1 MTTLIVAPT
10 PAAAEIG
17 TPPETRLRS
26 PNVPA
31 NLKVEQFA
39 QALVL
44 AALLAGP
51 ALMCLHAA
59 CVTDWDL
66 WWHLRTGDW
75 ILAHG
80 TVPRADSFSRAIAGK
95 PWADYTWLF
104 ELLVDKLFLRF
115 GLMGLVLYT
124 VGMVLTISCAL
135 FHLVRR
141 LQSDFTLVVLLSF
154 AASFSMQHL
163 YMPRPWLFTILFFV
177 LVVDIVM
184 QARRTGKIR
193 ELFWLPV
200 IFAIWPNVH
209 IQFVAG
215 LVVLALALVEAILA
229 RRGIDLPTCVAP
241 GWMLGALTASLLAT
255 CANPY
260 GWHIY
265 RTVYELATAPGGM
278 DKITELFAIP
288 FRSLPDW
295 CVLLFAMGAT
305 AALGKAGRLLPFETA
320 LLTFA
325 AYFSFRSQR
334 DVWVLVVVAVAI
346 VASSLPGRERA
357 RIRVPRSAAPLVLLA
372 SLLMLVGGFRVLHAD
387 NRVLAHLLEQQMPV
401 KAVEAIRERGYAG
414 PLYND
419 YNWGGYLMWSLRMPV
434 NIDGRGSLYGDQAI
448 DTSSSTWGAGPDW
461 DSDPQLRSANMVI
474 GPAMMPLSQVLRMES
489 NWQLAYEDKVAAVF
503 IRKARVPA
511 RK

>member
-1 MTTLIVAPT
+1 MATFTVAPVPRAT
-10 PAAAEIG
+10 ETEA
-17 TPPETRLRS
+17 PPRTKPELAK
-26 PNVPA
+26 VPA
-31 NLKVEQFA
+31 NRKAEPFA
-39 QALVL
+39 QAVVL
-44 AALLAGP
+44 AMLLAGP
-51 ALMCLHAA
+51 ALMCIHMAY
-59 CVTDWDL
+59 VTDWDL

-80 TVPRADSFSRAIAGK
+80 AVPHADSFSSSIAGK

-104 ELLVDKLFLRF
+104 EVLVDKLFLRF
-115 GLMGLVLYT
+115 GLLGLVLYT
-124 VGMVLTISCAL
+124 TSMTLAISCAL

-141 LQSDFTLVVLLSF
+141 LQSDFTLLVLLSF
-154 AASFSMQHL
+154 AASFSMEHL
-163 YMPRPWLFTILFFV
+163 YTPRPWLFTILFFV

-184 QARRTGKIR
+184 QARRTGKVR

-209 IQFVAG
+209 IQFVVG
-215 LVVLALALVEAILA
+215 LVVLALALAEAILA
-229 RRGIDLPTCVAP
+229 RRGMDLPTRIAP
-241 GWMLGALTASLLAT
+241 AWMLGAFAASLVAT

-278 DKITELFAIP
+278 DKVTELLAIP
-288 FRSLPDW
+288 FRTLPDW
-295 CVLLFAMGAT
+295 CVLLLAMGAA
-305 AALGKAGRLLPFETA
+305 AALGKVGRLLPFETA

-334 DVWVLVVVAVAI
+334 DVWVLVVVGVAI
-346 VASSLPGRERA
+346 VASSLSGRERA
-357 RIRVPRSAAPLVLLA
+357 HIRLPGSAAPLVLLA
-372 SLLMLVGGFRVLHAD
+372 SLLMLFTGFRALHAD

-401 KAVEAIRERGYAG
+401 KAAEVVKERGYAG

-434 NIDGRGSLYGDQAI
+434 NIDGRGSLYGDKAI
-448 DTSSSTWGAGPDW
+448 DSSASTWTATPGWA
-461 DSDPQLRSANMVI
+461 SDPQLQSANIVI
-474 GPAMMPLSQVLRMES
+474 GPGRMPLSQVLRMDPH
-489 NWQLAYEDKVAAVF
+489 WQLAYEDKDAAVF
-503 IRKARVPA
+503 IRKTPLPP